1 MSDWILTQKEK
12 YTFCMHRQGA
22 GGRMHKTLMMKI
34 ETSTYS
40 IPIGSKEECVC
51 NQPQDIWTQAANTG
65 IDQQKMYPEFWKST
79 GGLHV
84 CAGWCPVS
92 IYTLQS
98 PQALQ
103 KNHRQTLCSAIQ
115 RSEAEHLLS
124 MLEALTSTPTETLK
138 TKEREKKI
146 LTLPKRHSRDGEYV
160 HFSPLSA
167 FSCIRSVF

>member
-1 MSDWILTQKEK
+1 
-12 YTFCMHRQGA
+12 MHRQGA
-22 GGRMHKTLMMKI
+22 GSRMHKTLMMKI
-34 ETSTYS
+34 KT
-40 IPIGSKEECVC
+40 K
-51 NQPQDIWTQAANTG
+51 QARTAYLLVQRRTLFVINLRTLG
-65 IDQQKMYPEFWKST
+65 HRQQILGQINRGKYWNMYPEFWKST
-79 GGLHV
+79 GGLHM

-103 KNHRQTLCSAIQ
+103 KNHRQTLCSANQ
-115 RSEAEHLLS
+115 RYEAEHLLS
-124 MLEALTSTPTETLK
+124 ILEAFISTPTQTLK
-138 TKEREKKI
+138 KKEREKKI